1 MQTIIGV
8 VVALAALVATAV
20 IVRALTISGL
30 KKDAD
35 SEIGNAK
42 KKVFTIFLCIALV
55 YS

>member
-42 KKVFTIFLCIALV
+42 RKRVK
-55 YS
+55 S